1 MIYFLY
7 KIYLTSILTGLTYGK
22 YESKISTPPNI
33 FIYISDDQNQW
44 DYGVYG
50 NPEVSTSG
58 ADRLAREGIKFN
70 NAYTSQ
76 AICSPSRSQLFTGLY
91 PIKNGCM
98 ANHLPVK
105 NVKEINGLL
114 QPLGY
119 EVILAGKGHIYPS
132 KKFNWSKFFGKEKSR
147 QIPLNKVEDYIKSTN
162 KPYCIIFSS
171 DYPHGPYPKETS
183 YLDMDLSH
191 DPTTPRGKG
200 QNSSFKAGYYQ
211 NIKDN
216 NIQLEKTISMLSRL
230 NVLDNGVFFYLS
242 DHSLKGK
249 WSVKETG
256 LKIPLIVRWPKIIK
270 KGISSNQI
278 VSVIDILPTI
288 IDLAGG
294 KSYGLDGKSFLSIL
308 KGKDKPIKDY
318 VYGVATRQ
326 NIQKCYVFP
335 SRSVRDKKYKY
346 IKNFNSNEV
355 VQNNLGD
362 NEEVNKFIIRGSNAF
377 KETPYEELYD
387 LENDPYEHN
396 NIAQIDSYQ
405 KIKEKLE
412 VKLHDWMVE
421 QGDFLITHKMP
432 LIKPTFHPL
441 DRISK
446 FNKINP
452 SLEGTLESKDYI
464 PVHY

>member
-1 MIYFLY
+1 
-7 KIYLTSILTGLTYGK
+7 
-22 YESKISTPPNI
+22 
-33 FIYISDDQNQW
+33 
-44 DYGVYG
+44 
-50 NPEVSTSG
+50 
-58 ADRLAREGIKFN
+58 
-70 NAYTSQ
+70 
-76 AICSPSRSQLFTGLY
+76 
-91 PIKNGCM
+91 M

-105 NVKEINGLL
+105 NVKEINNFL

-119 EVILAGKGHIYPS
+119 EVVLAGKGHIYPS
-132 KKFNWSKFFGKEKSR
+132 KKFKWSQFFGKEKSR
-147 QIPLNKVEDYIKSTN
+147 QIPLDKVEKYIEN
-162 KPYCIIFSS
+162 ADKPYCIIFSS
-171 DYPHGPYPKETS
+171 DYPHGPYPQETP
-183 YLDMDLSH
+183 YLDMDLSY
-191 DPTTPRGKG
+191 DPTTAEGKG
-200 QNSSFKAGYYQ
+200 QNSTFKAGYYQ

-216 NIQLEKTISMLSRL
+216 NIQLEKTITMLSSL
-230 NVLDNGVFFYLS
+230 NVLDNGVFFYFS
-242 DHSLKGK
+242 DHGLKGK

-270 KGISSNQI
+270 KGIASNQI

-288 IDLAGG
+288 IDIAGG
-294 KSYGLDGKSFLSIL
+294 KSNGLDGKSFLSIL
-308 KGKDKPIKDY
+308 RGKEKPIKDY

-335 SRSVRDKKYKY
+335 SRSVRDKKFKY
-346 IKNFNSNEV
+346 IKNFNSSEV

-362 NEEVNKFIIRGSNAF
+362 NQEVNKFIIRGSNAF

-396 NIAQIDSYQ
+396 NIALIDSYQ

-446 FNKINP
+446 FNKID
-452 SLEGTLESKDYI
+452 SSFESTLESKDYI
-464 PVHY
+464 SVHY

>member
-1 MIYFLY
+1 M
-7 KIYLTSILTGLTYGK
+7 
-22 YESKISTPPNI
+22 N
-33 FIYISDDQNQW
+33 
-44 DYGVYG
+44 
-50 NPEVSTSG
+50 
-58 ADRLAREGIKFN
+58 
-70 NAYTSQ
+70 
-76 AICSPSRSQLFTGLY
+76 
-91 PIKNGCM
+91 
-98 ANHLPVK
+98 
-105 NVKEINGLL
+105 
-114 QPLGY
+114 
-119 EVILAGKGHIYPS
+119 
-132 KKFNWSKFFGKEKSR
+132 
-147 QIPLNKVEDYIKSTN
+147 
-162 KPYCIIFSS
+162 
-171 DYPHGPYPKETS
+171 
-183 YLDMDLSH
+183 LSH
-191 DPTTPRGKG
+191 DPTTALGKG

-211 NIKDN
+211 NIKEN

-270 KGISSNQI
+270 EGISSNQI

-288 IDLAGG
+288 IDIAGG

-335 SRSVRDKKYKY
+335 SRSIRDKRFKY

-377 KETPYEELYD
+377 KQTPHEELYD
-387 LENDPYEHN
+387 LENDPFEHN

-405 KIKEKLE
+405 KIKKNLRLNYMIGWLNK
-412 VKLHDWMVE
+412 V
-421 QGDFLITHKMP
+421 
-432 LIKPTFHPL
+432 
-441 DRISK
+441 IS
-446 FNKINP
+446 
-452 SLEGTLESKDYI
+452 
-464 PVHY
+464 

>member
-1 MIYFLY
+1 MIFFLC
-7 KIYLTSILTGLTYGK
+7 KIYLISILTGLVYGR
-22 YESKISTPPNI
+22 YESKTSTPPNI

-98 ANHLPVK
+98 ANHLPIK
-105 NVKEINGLL
+105 NVEEINGLL

-147 QIPLNKVEDYIKSTN
+147 QIPLNKVEDYIKNTN

-171 DYPHGPYPKETS
+171 DYPHGPYPKETP

-191 DPTTPRGKG
+191 DPTTPGGKV

-362 NEEVNKFIIRGSNAF
+362 NKQVNKFIIRGSNAF

-412 VKLHDWMVE
+412 VKLHNWMVE
-421 QGDFLITHKMP
+421 QGDFLISNKMP

-441 DRISK
+441 DRVSK

-452 SLEGTLESKDYI
+452 SLKGILESKDYI
-464 PVHY
+464 PLHY